1 MKKLCCL
8 LLAFVFLAG
17 IQVLFADTVTLK
29 SGQVIEGKIVER
41 TADVVKVDFMGVEMA
56 YFMDD
61 IAEINSEEVAAGTA
75 EKAGASAQAV
85 EKIAAAQEVAQNEAP
100 SDPAVRVKEEIA
112 VERQVE
118 AVPSGREPAATLDD
132 RQVKTAAIAAI
143 GGIIAIIFLA
153 TLIYVYSSL
162 CLYFIARKTGNE
174 PAWLAWVP
182 IGNLFLMCKI
192 AGQSYWLLLIFLAS
206 FLPIIG
212 GLVNLGL
219 FGFFWFKI
227 AEARGKPGWMGI
239 LCVLP
244 LVNLVM
250 MGVIAFS
257 E

>member
-1 MKKLCCL
+1 
-8 LLAFVFLAG
+8 
-17 IQVLFADTVTLK
+17 
-29 SGQVIEGKIVER
+29 
-41 TADVVKVDFMGVEMA
+41 
-56 YFMDD
+56 
-61 IAEINSEEVAAGTA
+61 
-75 EKAGASAQAV
+75 
-85 EKIAAAQEVAQNEAP
+85 
-100 SDPAVRVKEEIA
+100 
-112 VERQVE
+112 
-118 AVPSGREPAATLDD
+118 LDD